1 MLTFTEAQKQ
11 FIGLF
16 GQTARYHHRYKVFS
30 DFVQCG
36 AIAMHNRFCPDEGL
50 EKQYLNIINGYERE
64 DVERLAHLLGLV
76 RIALNAQACDF
87 LGMTFMQ
94 LELGDKH
101 RGQFFTPWSV
111 ASMMAKLQFTGLE
124 QKLQT
129 QPFVT
134 ISEPGCGAG
143 GMMIAAAVEMQALG
157 YEPSQHMWVSC
168 VDIDVVAVSMAYI
181 QLSSLGIAGE
191 IVLGNALANER
202 RLVMYT
208 PMHWLGKWS
217 LRIHQYHSEN

>member
-11 FIGLF
+11 FIDLF

-36 AIAMHNRFCPDEGL
+36 AIAMHNRFCPDEEL
-50 EKQYLNIINGYERE
+50 EKQYLAIIKGYERE
-64 DVERLAHLLGLV
+64 DVERLAHLLALV

-111 ASMMAKLQFTGLE
+111 ASMMARLQLTGLE

-181 QLSSLGIAGE
+181 QLSSLGIPGE

>member
-1 MLTFTEAQKQ
+1 
-11 FIGLF
+11 
-16 GQTARYHHRYKVFS
+16 
-30 DFVQCG
+30 
-36 AIAMHNRFCPDEGL
+36 
-50 EKQYLNIINGYERE
+50 
-64 DVERLAHLLGLV
+64 
-76 RIALNAQACDF
+76 
-87 LGMTFMQ
+87 
-94 LELGDKH
+94 
-101 RGQFFTPWSV
+101 
-111 ASMMAKLQFTGLE
+111 MMARLQFTGLE

-143 GMMIAAAVEMQALG
+143 GMMIAAAVEMLALG

-181 QLSSLGIAGE
+181 QLSSLGIPGE

-217 LRIHQYHSEN
+217 LRIQQYHSEN

>member
-11 FIGLF
+11 FIDLF

-50 EKQYLNIINGYERE
+50 EKQYLNIIKGYERE
-64 DVERLAHLLGLV
+64 DIERLAHLLALV

-101 RGQFFTPWSV
+101 RGQFFTPWNV
-111 ASMMAKLQFTGLE
+111 ASMMGRLQFTGLE

-143 GMMIAAAVEMQALG
+143 GMMIAAAVEIQALG

-181 QLSSLGIAGE
+181 QLSSLGIPGE

>member
-1 MLTFTEAQKQ
+1 MLTFSEAQKQ

-50 EKQYLNIINGYERE
+50 EKQYLNIIKGYERE
-64 DVERLAHLLGLV
+64 DVERLAYLLALV

-134 ISEPGCGAG
+134 ISEPACGAG

-168 VDIDVVAVSMAYI
+168 VDIDTVAVSMAYI
-181 QLSSLGIAGE
+181 QLSSLGIPGE
-191 IVLGNALANER
+191 IVLGNVLANER

-208 PMHWLGKWS
+208 PMHWLEKWP
-217 LRIHQYHSEN
+217 LRIQQYHSGN